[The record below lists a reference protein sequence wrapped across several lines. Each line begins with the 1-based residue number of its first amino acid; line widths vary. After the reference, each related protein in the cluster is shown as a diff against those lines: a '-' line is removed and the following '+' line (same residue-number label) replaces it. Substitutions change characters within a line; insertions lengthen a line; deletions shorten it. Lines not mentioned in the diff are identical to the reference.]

1 MMRTLL
7 LWALLSGLW
16 ATTAVGQKIR
26 FRLDL
31 VGLTY
36 QEGGNEGFDLGSG
49 VGGAVDFRLK
59 RFLITVDGH
68 AARMVPEDDGA
79 VEYDFAQF
87 DVRLGYEFTPF
98 LALQVGGQRRY
109 VRPEFAAQEVGMLSV
124 GVLSEN
130 QLNRI
135 SSVWLRGAYLI
146 NPQFSGGGQSELSFD
161 FGLGVA
167 VGTANGRFR
176 GSAEYNF
183 QRIDR
188 QVDNAGVPIQ
198 VSVARLGIALG
209 F

>member
-1 MMRTLL
+1 MMRA
-7 LWALLSGLW
+7 ALLSVVLSCLC
-16 ATTAVGQKIR
+16 AATAVGQTIR
-26 FRLDL
+26 FRLDV

-36 QEGGNEGFDLGSG
+36 QEGGNQGVDLGSG

-68 AARMVPEDDGA
+68 TARMVPEDDGA

-87 DVRLGYEFTPF
+87 DVRVGYEFTPF

-109 VRPEFAAQEVGMLSV
+109 VTPEFAAQEVGMLSV

-176 GSAEYNF
+176 GSAEYSF

-188 QVDNAGVPIQ
+188 QVDNVAVPIQ